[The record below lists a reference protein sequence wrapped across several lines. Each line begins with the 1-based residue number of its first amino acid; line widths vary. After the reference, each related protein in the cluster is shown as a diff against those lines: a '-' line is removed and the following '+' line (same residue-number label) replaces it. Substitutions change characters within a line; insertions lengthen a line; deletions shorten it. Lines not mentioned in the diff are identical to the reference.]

1 MSFARLCSPV
11 DTRAST
17 ACTSATP
24 LRLPDTLTLHIRVY
38 IMDFDLAIRAATPHP
53 LLGKQPPLPH
63 QAPVPNQYF
72 SGTFLVRHISCVT
85 VAVMPAGIKRRVTIR
100 LIFGGF
106 NSAVSHPYNILVLM
120 NLNSL
125 CRAPEAV
132 LPPACTSV

>member
-1 MSFARLCSPV
+1 MSFARLCSPI

-17 ACTSATP
+17 ACAA

-53 LLGKQPPLPH
+53 LLGKLPPLPH

-72 SGTFLVRHISCVT
+72 SGTFLVRYFSCVT
-85 VAVMPAGIKRRVTIR
+85 VAVMAAGFKRSIR